1 MEGLWERGVG
11 QRWRLSPAT
20 ADILLTALVT
30 ALSLGETFGPPE
42 RPHGPL
48 VWSMHGSPT
57 WSAIVLTLL
66 GTLPLVARRR
76 RPLAVLAVIEMAV
89 ALYLATGPLYGAS
102 SNALGLAVAL
112 YTLATRTERRMSLGL
127 AGLIAGINASILLV
141 GIALGRAESW
151 PSLFV
156 VTALAVGSWSL
167 GENVRTRRAY
177 LAQLEERARRLELER
192 GENAR
197 RAVEEERAR
206 IARELHDVV
215 AHHVSA
221 IAVQAGAAAEIV
233 ERNPQRAGEALR
245 FIQETS
251 RQALAEMRAMLNVL
265 RSGDEGNTGE
275 ERAPQ
280 PTLAQVE
287 RLIGQSRA
295 AGLPVTLQIEGTVRS
310 LPEAIDVSAY
320 RIVQE
325 ALTNCLKHAG
335 PAQAM
340 VLVRYAVEALEL
352 EISDDGRRAAGTPN
366 GAGEGRG
373 LIGMR
378 ERVALFGGELV
389 AGPAPGG
396 GFSVQ
401 ARLPLR
407 EA

>member
-1 MEGLWERGVG
+1 M
-11 QRWRLSPAT
+11 
-20 ADILLTALVT
+20 
-30 ALSLGETFGPPE
+30 
-42 RPHGPL
+42 
-48 VWSMHGSPT
+48 
-57 WSAIVLTLL
+57 
-66 GTLPLVARRR
+66 
-76 RPLAVLAVIEMAV
+76 
-89 ALYLATGPLYGAS
+89 
-102 SNALGLAVAL
+102 
-112 YTLATRTERRMSLGL
+112 
-127 AGLIAGINASILLV
+127 AGLIASLNALILLV
-141 GIALGRAESW
+141 GTALGRAESW

-265 RSGDEGNTGE
+265 RGGDDGNSDA

-280 PTLAQVE
+280 PSLTQVE

-295 AGLPVTLQIEGTVRS
+295 AGLPVTLQVEGAVRP
-310 LPEAIDVSAY
+310 LPEALDVSAY

-325 ALTNCLKHAG
+325 ALTNSLKHAG
-335 PAQAM
+335 AARAL
-340 VLVRYAVEALEL
+340 VLVRYAAEALEL
-352 EISDDGRRAAGTPN
+352 EISDDGHGPLRSSN
-366 GAGEGRG
+366 GASEGRG

-378 ERVALFGGELV
+378 ERVALFGGELA
-389 AGPAPGG
+389 AGPAPSG
-396 GFSVQ
+396 GFRVR

-407 EA
+407 GA

>member
-1 MEGLWERGVG
+1 MSIMLERGIG
-11 QRWRLSPAT
+11 HRWRLTPAA
-20 ADILLTALVT
+20 ADVLLTAAVT
-30 ALSLGETFGPPE
+30 ALSLGELFGPPE
-42 RPHGPL
+42 RPHGPF

-57 WSAIVLTLL
+57 WPAIVLTLL

-76 RPLAVLAVIEMAV
+76 QPLAVLAVIQMAE
-89 ALYLATGPLYGAS
+89 ALYLSMGPLYGAS
-102 SNALGLAVAL
+102 GNGLGLAVAL
-112 YTLATRTERRMSLGL
+112 YTLASRTERRVSLRV
-127 AGLIAGINASILLV
+127 AGLIASLNALILLV
-141 GIALGRAESW
+141 GTALGRAESW

-265 RSGDEGNTGE
+265 RGGDDGNSDA

-280 PTLAQVE
+280 PSLTQVE

-295 AGLPVTLQIEGTVRS
+295 AGLPVTLQVEGAARP
-310 LPEAIDVSAY
+310 LPEALDVSAY

-325 ALTNCLKHAG
+325 ALTNSLKHAG
-335 PAQAM
+335 AARAL
-340 VLVRYAVEALEL
+340 VLVRYAAEALEL
-352 EISDDGRRAAGTPN
+352 EISDDGHGPLRSSN
-366 GAGEGRG
+366 GASEGRG

-378 ERVALFGGELV
+378 ERVALFGGELA
-389 AGPAPGG
+389 AGPAPSG
-396 GFSVQ
+396 GFRVR

-407 EA
+407 GA